1 MPHPKQLIVEG
12 ADDLSAISNLARAH
26 FADFK
31 KDRKYLVEIK
41 SGDGVKK
48 ILVKSYIDAILKQ
61 SGLEAI
67 GFVID
72 ADDEPKK
79 RWKSFRNLLNP
90 YYPDIPGHLPKDGL
104 IVEQTEKPRLGF
116 WLMPNCESAGM
127 LEDFLRFLVPGHET
141 DPLWRHACDATG
153 KATAHGAPYKDA
165 HRTKANIHTWL
176 AWQDEPGKRF
186 GAALAATILDPHAET
201 ARPFLKWF
209 EKLFDLTLPHSPGT
223 NA

>member
-12 ADDLSAISNLARAH
+12 VDDLSAISNLARAR

-67 GFVID
+67 GFVFD
-72 ADDEPKK
+72 ADDEPNK
-79 RWKSFRNLLNP
+79 RWKNFRNLLNS
-90 YYPDIPGHLPKDGL
+90 YYPDIPKLLPNDGL

-116 WLMPNCESAGM
+116 WMMPDCQSKGM
-127 LEDFLRFLVPGHET
+127 LEDFLHHLVPN
-141 DPLWRHACDATG
+141 HAKDAVWNYA
-153 KATAHGAPYKDA
+153 KEATSAAKTHGAPYKKA
-165 HRTKANIHTWL
+165 HRTKAEIHTWL

-186 GAALAATILDPHAET
+186 GAALAAKILDPHAAT
-201 ARPFLKWF
+201 AQPFLKWF
-209 EKLFDLTLPHSPGT
+209 EELFNLTLSPSPAVT
-223 NA
+223 P